1 MATTPTGSGRADL
14 PLPAPPAATTPTP
27 SGSPAP
33 STPAPTPPTR
43 FALLNDEPVTDSAA
57 DLLGTGRAARQL
69 AGLLVAS
76 RASTPFTL
84 AVDAGWGWARAP

>member
-1 MATTPTGSGRADL
+1 MTTTPTGSGPAHR
-14 PLPAPPAATTPTP
+14 PFPAPP
-27 SGSPAP
+27 SPHGTEIAP
-33 STPAPTPPTR
+33 PVPPAR

-76 RASTPFTL
+76 RDSTPSRSPSTP
-84 AVDAGWGWARAP
+84 AGAWARAA